1 MAGKPGL
8 EKYLLSSP
16 LEKKVATPLK
26 SPECRKLC
34 DSSRRNGAHGFG
46 PGHCGAVLTDREL
59 REERLGGQAKMSS

>member
-1 MAGKPGL
+1 M
-8 EKYLLSSP
+8 
-16 LEKKVATPLK
+16 PLK